1 MYLFEPKSS
10 LQVNLRRAF
19 GSAAAWPGSNY
30 SAMHLA
36 LRCFGSFF
44 AAYAAK
50 RSITAKRRMSA
61 ETKPPLQVNLRRAF
75 GSAAAWLNS

>member
-36 LRCFGSFF
+36 F
-44 AAYAAK
+44 ALLWQLF
-50 RSITAKRRMSA
+50 RRI
-61 ETKPPLQVNLRRAF
+61 R
-75 GSAAAWLNS
+75 G